1 MAATRLGT
9 LRISK
14 DAEAILKANPA
25 YENLA
30 RANLEETA
38 RRLKLLDELAAES
51 TITEADAVAIGR
63 KIRRGAYRRFKAK
76 K

>member
-1 MAATRLGT
+1 MAASKVGSLA
-9 LRISK
+9 ISK

-30 RANLEETA
+30 RANLEEMA
-38 RRLKLLDELAAES
+38 RRLRLLDELAAES
-51 TITEADAVAIGR
+51 TITEADAVALGR